1 MILSRS
7 KPAIA
12 TNKTDSAGGSGGGVT
27 SSGGGKSKK
36 VPALEDFLERRDY
49 TGAMALLEF
58 NRQSGKGGEEGDLW
72 LGYCA
77 FHLGDYKR
85 AMLEFEALTHAKT
98 PPKTVWIN
106 LACCYFY
113 LGMYSDSEK
122 MVEKGRKELN
132 SVELSKFFIY
142 KK

>member
-7 KPAIA
+7 KPAIVA
-12 TNKTDSAGGSGGGVT
+12 IDKANAGGSNSGGAAAT
-27 SSGGGKSKK
+27 TNSSGGGKSKK
-36 VPALEDFLERRDY
+36 VPSLEEFLERRDY

-58 NRQSGKGGEEGDLW
+58 NRQSGKGGEEVDLW

-85 AMLEFEALTHAKT
+85 AMLEFEALTHAAS
-98 PPKTVWIN
+98 PPKAVWIN

-113 LGMYSDSEK
+113 LGMYTDSEK
-122 MVEKGRKELN
+122 VVEKGRERANLI
-132 SVELSKFFIY
+132 F
-142 KK
+142 